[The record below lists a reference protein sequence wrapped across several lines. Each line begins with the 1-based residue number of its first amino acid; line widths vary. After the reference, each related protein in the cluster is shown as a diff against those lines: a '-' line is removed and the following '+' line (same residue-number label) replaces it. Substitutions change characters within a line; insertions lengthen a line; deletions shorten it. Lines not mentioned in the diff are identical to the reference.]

1 MFFHGGT
8 VIIEMFF
15 NAVVWSCAAIII
27 PSVSFFSLCRAMNV
41 IADRSCYTLAGTLHF
56 FVNTIRCRAFVSSA
70 FAVRGGEG

>member
-1 MFFHGGT
+1 MFFHGGA
-8 VIIEMFF
+8 VIFEMFF

-27 PSVSFFSLCRAMNV
+27 PSVSFFSRYEC

-70 FAVRGGEG
+70 FALRGGEG